1 MNPKSQVQRDKCR
14 EREIQKLHDQ
24 NGKFLL
30 MMKKLKSSA
39 QVKHTCT
46 LLNLVIHL
54 RTPISTRAHYAPFS
68 EFFGYK
74 GKAKELRRTMSY

>member
-54 RTPISTRAHYAPFS
+54 RTPISTRAHIMLHLVNFLVTREKQKNYA
-68 EFFGYK
+68 
-74 GKAKELRRTMSY
+74 EL